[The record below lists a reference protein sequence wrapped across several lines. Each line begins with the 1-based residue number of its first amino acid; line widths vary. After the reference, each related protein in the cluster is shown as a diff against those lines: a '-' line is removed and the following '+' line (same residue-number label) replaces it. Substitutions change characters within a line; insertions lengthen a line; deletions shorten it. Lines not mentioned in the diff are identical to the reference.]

1 MTITQQIVRNNSILK
16 NFSSNNSLSILVA
29 IGLSN
34 KEQGSTLYANQMLAI
49 ALKKLVS
56 TKRTWGMELL
66 KIVFPLVCIILIF
79 NIDFSN
85 LTDMTFKQRSFDL
98 NQYNNPITL
107 VQTDDN
113 LQEPYIDMFNKMKQK
128 IEVTDDM
135 SDRLLKLVRC
145 TH

>member
-135 SDRLLKLVRC
+135 SERLLKLVRC